1 MEQEQIKKLNNMC
14 NVAYEVQLGTML
26 NEMSQG
32 EGAQSDWDETD
43 ETSTAYIKNKP
54 DMIGKKA
61 ENAVNCEI
69 FNNTETNEVE
79 EGSTNSH
86 VEGRDNTVGSDASH
100 AEGRMCKAVGE
111 NSHAENYYAQAL
123 GMHSHAEGSST
134 IAKGNHAHVEGA
146 CNEANGMDSHAEGRN
161 SVAEGM
167 FQHVQG
173 KANIVDYEEK
183 YLHIVG
189 NGSDI
194 NHRSNAHT
202 IDWHGNGWFQGVL
215 KVGGTGQEDEN
226 AVEVATVEQINAKAN
241 VTDFDELKNKVAK
254 ISEAQTTKNLFDSDI
269 LLGITDCAKVGEEYS
284 FTAANAKNF
293 GTVFSDFEPDK
304 IYTLSFMAKVSHNS
318 STGNGLVFQFEYTD
332 AKRNVVAI
340 PNTTT
345 EWTKFSLSSDGRTI
359 SALALNYNNGGANV
373 WELKEIQ
380 LEVGKNATE
389 YVPYGGITAV
399 DKTAR
404 EEIAKS
410 LKSGEITISDTS
422 QYSSFDE
429 LPVNTIVNILPSVK
443 LNNAPDGYQYVGHN
457 ISDTGKYNATV
468 LTYSAY
474 KTVIDGVVQMCI
486 FYNADYELSKQP
498 RMAVRYGIKKDETI
512 EWSDWSTMSNDSC
525 LHSSN
530 RVVDV
535 NSYSEFTFDDFNDAP
550 VNAIYQVDLN
560 CADVIKNN
568 PSPGHSGLLITYAF
582 SPITRHALVQ
592 HHYALENGNIAMYI
606 RYSYKNAP
614 NDFRWTQWQSV
625 ATINSAVGKKG
636 TGENAEIF
644 NDMTNIATG
653 EYSHAEGYNTRA
665 ISNNSSAHG
674 KSTIAGSKAFKIT
687 TFDDSTK
694 TYTLDS
700 VEGLAVGDVFS
711 LKLKN
716 NYENYGKITAIT
728 DNVVTVDNYV
738 AQETEGDDLFRIV
751 AKPEIGT
758 VDFGMGAFVEGE
770 SNKATGENSHAEGKG
785 NTSYGKY
792 AHTEGKGN
800 SASYAAHAEGVNTN
814 ATGFCSHTE
823 GQDTIATNYTSHAE
837 GTGTEATGYTAHAEG
852 NKTKSQGPGSHAEGS
867 ETVAGS
873 ACSHA
878 EGEKTKAMGANSH
891 TEGKETEAIG
901 DGAHAEGMGTVAVF
915 NYQHVE
921 GKYNI
926 KDNSSSGKYVHIV
939 GNGYSDTT
947 RSNAHTIDWNGVGW
961 FKSGLKIGGNGQD
974 DTAAVEVATKIDI
987 DNTIGRKGTGE
998 NAEIF
1003 NDYTNNQATGAFS
1016 HAEGSY
1022 TKAIGYVSH
1031 TEGIGTTASEAYAH
1045 AEGISTTALAANSHA
1060 EGNSTHAEG
1069 NDSHAEGYLSTAKQR
1084 AAHAEGEGTIA
1095 NGEAQHAEG
1104 KYNIEDTENKYAH
1117 IVGNGYFDGDQSK
1130 TFRSNAHTV
1139 DWSGNSWY
1147 AGSIKI
1153 GGSGYEDTKAKTV
1166 ATVNDIETK
1175 ITSTIGDV
1183 SSLLTEDKTTLV
1195 SIIQDLVTRVTA
1207 LENKA

>member
-226 AVEVATVEQINAKAN
+226 AVEVAT
-241 VTDFDELKNKVAK
+241 
-254 ISEAQTTKNLFDSDI
+254 
-269 LLGITDCAKVGEEYS
+269 
-284 FTAANAKNF
+284 
-293 GTVFSDFEPDK
+293 
-304 IYTLSFMAKVSHNS
+304 
-318 STGNGLVFQFEYTD
+318 
-332 AKRNVVAI
+332 
-340 PNTTT
+340 
-345 EWTKFSLSSDGRTI
+345 
-359 SALALNYNNGGANV
+359 
-373 WELKEIQ
+373 
-380 LEVGKNATE
+380 
-389 YVPYGGITAV
+389 
-399 DKTAR
+399 
-404 EEIAKS
+404 
-410 LKSGEITISDTS
+410 
-422 QYSSFDE
+422 
-429 LPVNTIVNILPSVK
+429 
-443 LNNAPDGYQYVGHN
+443 
-457 ISDTGKYNATV
+457 
-468 LTYSAY
+468 
-474 KTVIDGVVQMCI
+474 
-486 FYNADYELSKQP
+486 
-498 RMAVRYGIKKDETI
+498 KKDL
-512 EWSDWSTMSNDSC
+512 DN
-525 LHSSN
+525 
-530 RVVDV
+530 
-535 NSYSEFTFDDFNDAP
+535 
-550 VNAIYQVDLN
+550 
-560 CADVIKNN
+560 
-568 PSPGHSGLLITYAF
+568 
-582 SPITRHALVQ
+582 
-592 HHYALENGNIAMYI
+592 
-606 RYSYKNAP
+606 
-614 NDFRWTQWQSV
+614 V
-625 ATINSAVGKKG
+625 AGQKG

-687 TFDDSTK
+687 IFDDSTK

-1022 TKAIGYVSH
+1022 TKAIGYGSH

-1139 DWSGNSWY
+1139 DWSGNSWC